1 MAELFGFEF
10 KRKEKEET
18 FPSFVP
24 KEPDDGAVTI
34 SAGGSYG
41 TYIDL
46 DGTVRT
52 EAELVTKYRD
62 MAVQPEIDAAVDEIV
77 NASICVD
84 EEDIV
89 RLILDDVSITPNI
102 KKAIHNEF
110 KEVLRL
116 IDFNNQAYDVYK
128 RWYIDGRLYYHVVI
142 DDVNTKDGI
151 KELIQGYQLITKFK
165 NKDFTNL

>member
-1 MAELFGFEF
+1 L
-10 KRKEKEET
+10 
-18 FPSFVP
+18 
-24 KEPDDGAVTI
+24 
-34 SAGGSYG
+34 
-41 TYIDL
+41 
-46 DGTVRT
+46 
-52 EAELVTKYRD
+52 
-62 MAVQPEIDAAVDEIV
+62 EIDAAVDEIV

-89 RLILDDVSITPNI
+89 RLILDDVNITSNI

-142 DDVNTKDGI
+142 VDVNNRDGI
-151 KELIQGYQLITKFK
+151 K
-165 NKDFTNL
+165 